1 MLAQFIFRGL
11 IVIGVL
17 AAASY
22 LLGDMLDQTW
32 VDAHVRGHG
41 VSGELLFLVT
51 GGLLSSIGLSRQLI
65 AFLGGYAFGF
75 LPGVL
80 LASLAVVA
88 GCMLSFY
95 VARYLLRAFLL
106 QRYAGRIDRMG
117 RFVHDNTFVMTV
129 LIRLLPLG
137 SNLMVNVAAGV
148 SGVRSVPFF
157 LGSALGYLPQTLIFA
172 LVGSGTGV
180 DQFWQVAVAM
190 ALFVVATVLG
200 IWLYRKY
207 RHGKSLDPQLDE
219 DLGVDEPLLSAD
231 RTTVPPE

>member
-1 MLAQFIFRGL
+1 MLAQLIFRGL
-11 IVIGVL
+11 IVIVVL
-17 AAASY
+17 AAVSF
-22 LLGDMLDQTW
+22 LLGDVLDQTW

-41 VSGELLFLVT
+41 MQGELLFLLT
-51 GGLLSSIGLSRQLI
+51 GWLLSSVGLSRQLI
-65 AFLGGYAFGF
+65 AFLSGYAFGF

-80 LASLAVVA
+80 LATLAVVA
-88 GCMLSFY
+88 GCMLTYY
-95 VARYLLRAFLL
+95 VARYLLRSFLL

-117 RFVHDNTFVMTV
+117 RFVHDNTFVMTL

-157 LGSALGYLPQTLIFA
+157 LGSAVGYLPQTLIFA
-172 LVGSGTGV
+172 LVGSGTSV

-190 ALFVVATVLG
+190 VLFVAATVLG

-207 RHGKSLDPQLDE
+207 RHGMTLDPQLDE
-219 DLGVDEPLLSAD
+219 ELGVDEPLLPAD
-231 RTTVPPE
+231 KHNGPA

>member
-1 MLAQFIFRGL
+1 MLTQLIFRGL
-11 IVIGVL
+11 IVIVVL
-17 AAASY
+17 AATSF
-22 LLGDMLDQTW
+22 LLGDLLDEAW

-41 VSGELLFLVT
+41 VQGELLFLLA
-51 GGLLSSIGLSRQLI
+51 GWLLSSVGLSRQLI
-65 AFLGGYAFGF
+65 AFLSGYAFGF

-80 LASLAVVA
+80 LATLAVVA
-88 GCMLSFY
+88 GCILTFFVS
-95 VARYLLRAFLL
+95 RYLLRAFLL

-117 RFVHDNTFVMTV
+117 RFVHENTFVMTL

-148 SGVRSVPFF
+148 SGVRSIPFF

-190 ALFVVATVLG
+190 VLFVVATFLG

-207 RHGKSLDPQLDE
+207 RHGMTIDPQLDE
-219 DLGVDEPLLSAD
+219 ELGVAEPLMSVDKHNGPL
-231 RTTVPPE
+231 